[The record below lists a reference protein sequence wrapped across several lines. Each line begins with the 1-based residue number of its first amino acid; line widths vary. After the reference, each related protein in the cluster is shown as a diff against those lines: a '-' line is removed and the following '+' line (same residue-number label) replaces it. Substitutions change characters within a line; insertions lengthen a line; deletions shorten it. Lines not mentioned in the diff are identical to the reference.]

1 MTKLHAMNILSIEVK
16 IMWNKLIKTK
26 LLEEIECR
34 QIEGE
39 TLSRALGREKSW
51 YAQFKTNRRKRLDLD
66 TDVMPIL
73 HFLQIDEKRFLM
85 DVILEK

>member
-1 MTKLHAMNILSIEVK
+1 
-16 IMWNKLIKTK
+16 MWNKLIKTK
-26 LLEEIECR
+26 LLEEIERR

-39 TLSRALGREKSW
+39 TLSKALGREKSW

-73 HFLQIDEKRFLM
+73 HFLQIDEKRFLT